1 MATKVTIQDNA
12 RDERLTLSQE
22 QRNDLSLI
30 SGRTVKR
37 LCNREDG
44 DVSLLVFPDS
54 LDAYGDSIGDS
65 TIIDIRDDLVST
77 GNLMGFVG
85 CRQTMLRIRSRF
97 DKDENDY
104 FMHYMLER
112 VFAVNLFDLQ
122 YSTDP
127 ESVFDFVLFLFPFFL
142 NKAMS
147 QGLYKEYVTRHY
159 NDSRVRGVI
168 DVSRHI
174 RLNIPFTGN
183 IAYKTREHTSD
194 NDLTELVRHTIEY
207 IRTKEFGTGI
217 LTRDEETKGNVS
229 LIVDATGSYE
239 KRDRSRIVNRNL
251 RSKIHPYFSEYEPL
265 RRLCLQILRQE
276 EIKYGKDD
284 VTVYGVLFD
293 GAWLWEEYLDTI
305 LPHPEFRH
313 PENRKGL
320 SQGFKPLF
328 LSGRGRRYPDFFSDT
343 MILDA
348 KYKRYNGK
356 TLSDVSREDIAQVI
370 SYMYVRQSLLGGF
383 LIPDPDGHEVSV
395 HEDSLRGYGGE
406 MFILSL
412 PIPKPPEIS
421 LGEGNQPFTYDVFC
435 SQMAVYEQHVR
446 DRIESFNIRFKS

>member
-97 DKDENDY
+97 DNDENDY

-122 YSTDP
+122 YNTDP

-147 QGLYKEYVTRHY
+147 QGLYKEYVTRQY

-174 RLNIPFTGN
+174 RLNLPFTGN
-183 IAYKTREHTSD
+183 IAYKTRELTSD
-194 NDLTELVRHTIEY
+194 NDLTELIRHTIEY

-229 LIVDATGSYE
+229 LIVDATGCYE

-284 VTVYGVLFD
+284 DTVYGVLFD
-293 GAWLWEEYLDTI
+293 GAWLWEEYLSTI
-305 LPHPEFRH
+305 LPHPEFSH
-313 PENRKGL
+313 PENR
-320 SQGFKPLF
+320 
-328 LSGRGRRYPDFFSDT
+328 
-343 MILDA
+343 
-348 KYKRYNGK
+348 
-356 TLSDVSREDIAQVI
+356 
-370 SYMYVRQSLLGGF
+370 
-383 LIPDPDGHEVSV
+383 
-395 HEDSLRGYGGE
+395 
-406 MFILSL
+406 
-412 PIPKPPEIS
+412 
-421 LGEGNQPFTYDVFC
+421 
-435 SQMAVYEQHVR
+435 
-446 DRIESFNIRFKS
+446 